1 VTSSDSSKSG
11 SSSGHSNSGS
21 IVLDTQAILILYL
34 EEKGAER
41 VAELLTQV
49 LEGKIKG
56 YMSVVNLAELYY
68 ILARKS
74 HKIAEEKARN
84 LHSFGVKIVS
94 VEEYDGGSAAAG
106 AGSSDEI
113 RNNAGAS
120 VLWKEAALLK
130 ASYSLSL
137 ADAFAAATAKV
148 LSSTLVTGPDPEF
161 GKIRG
166 VKTERIG

>member
-1 VTSSDSSKSG
+1 M
-11 SSSGHSNSGS
+11 S
-21 IVLDTQAILILYL
+21 IVLDTQAMLILYL

-74 HKIAEEKARN
+74 SKIAEEKERN
-84 LHSFGVKIVS
+84 LRRFGVKIVS
-94 VEEYDGGSAAAG
+94 VEGNVGS
-106 AGSSDEI
+106 GSEDSD
-113 RNNAGAS
+113 NNTNSVVATS

-130 ASYSLSL
+130 AGHSLSL
-137 ADAFAAATAKV
+137 ADAFAAATAKI
-148 LSSTLVTGPDPEF
+148 LSSKLVTGSDPEF
-161 GKIRG
+161 GKIKGIR
-166 VKTERIG
+166 TEQIG